1 MFCRIWL
8 VSNMGDR
15 TGLVIGEEGIVVG
28 GRDDVME
35 GDEASFVLFLSL
47 GELRICGIAR
57 LLNSFSWS
65 TWAVRGF
72 HTIVQKALVKHP
84 IGWVISILLMERE
97 DGWGRLLP

>member
-1 MFCRIWL
+1 
-8 VSNMGDR
+8 MG
-15 TGLVIGEEGIVVG
+15 
-28 GRDDVME
+28 

-72 HTIVQKALVKHP
+72 HTIVQKALVKLP
-84 IGWVISILLMERE
+84 IAWVYIHLIDGKRGWLGKIASITVRLSILGIPR
-97 DGWGRLLP
+97 D